1 MGLRTVLS
9 TPLLR
14 GGVAIGAIYI
24 RRREVRPF
32 SDRQIKLLETFA
44 DQAVIA
50 IENARLIHEQQARN
64 RDLTEALEQ
73 QTATGEILRV
83 ISFSPTDLEPVF
95 HTILANA
102 TRLCTADLGVLF
114 VYEAE
119 SFKPVSV
126 VGATP
131 AYSEF
136 LRRNTLRP
144 GPRSGLGQLIRQQI
158 PIHIPD
164 ISNETAYQER
174 QPSTVAAVEL
184 GGARTTLHV
193 PMLREDMLIGADYHL
208 PPRSPAIQRESN
220 FSSKNLRRPSGDRY
234 RERAAVPRT
243 QGIAGA
249 ANCDE

>member
-1 MGLRTVLS
+1 MLRE
-9 TPLLR
+9 
-14 GGVAIGAIYI
+14 GVADRSYSYSPT
-24 RRREVRPF
+24 EVRPF

-64 RDLTEALEQ
+64 RELTEALEQ
-73 QTATGEILRV
+73 QTATSEILRV
-83 ISFSPTDLEPVF
+83 ISSSPTDLEPVF
-95 HTILANA
+95 QTILANA

-174 QPSTVAAVEL
+174 QPGTVAAVEL

-193 PMLREDMLIGADYHL
+193 PMLREGMLIGAVTIYRREVQPFSENQISLLKTFADQAVIAIENVRL
-208 PPRSPAIQRESN
+208 FQRS
-220 FSSKNLRRPSGDRY
+220 
-234 RERAAVPRT
+234 